1 MQDHVSENMKCCKIR
16 LSAASLLIATRTS
29 GCWSWVNWRERA
41 AADMH
46 TDSRTDHR
54 TQLLVTAAR
63 LNRPGYRLGGAHLQY
78 VDIAAASGRVLL
90 KYESFLMSFI
100 TLRRAIMS
108 CPDVSTCKWEFS
120 YTAAI
125 AECPSGRQQWMP
137 AGFQPGFARISPET

>member
-1 MQDHVSENMKCCKIR
+1 MFRRIWSAVKFVFQLHLCSLQRGR
-16 LSAASLLIATRTS
+16 LAVGLEWTE
-29 GCWSWVNWRERA
+29 ERA

-46 TDSRTDHR
+46 TDRRRTDHR

-108 CPDVSTCKWEFS
+108 CPDVSTCKWEFL
-120 YTAAI
+120 YTDAI
-125 AECPSGRQQWMP
+125 AECPSRRQQWMP